1 MKRVLVAGAT
11 GYLGRHVVTEL
22 KRRGYWVRVLV
33 RHPDQAVD
41 LAAADHVFVGR
52 VVAPASIENVAAG
65 TDTVMTTIGITKP
78 TDRSTYEQVDY
89 GGNLALL
96 REAQRCGVGRF
107 GYVALFDGPR
117 LRRSVHMVAAKERF
131 VDTLL
136 SSSVPATVIRPTGF
150 FSDMR
155 AFLDMAE
162 RGRSFLVGSGT
173 QRINPISGHDLADAF
188 VTAMETGTTTMDI
201 GGPETFTHDDIA
213 RLATRVAARRWRVTH
228 MPPWLLRT
236 SVNTLRLI
244 APQRIWGPL
253 EFFAAVMATD
263 MVAPTYGSDSLGEFF
278 TAQHNA
284 YQASTPT
291 N

>member
-33 RHPDQAVD
+33 RHPDQAAD
-41 LAAADHVFVGR
+41 LAVADDVFVGHI
-52 VVAPASIENVAAG
+52 VDPASMINVAAG
-65 TDTVMTTIGITKP
+65 ADTVMTTIGITKP

-89 GGNLALL
+89 GGNLTLL

-117 LRRSVHMVAAKERF
+117 LRGSVRMVAAKERF
-131 VDTLL
+131 VDALL
-136 SSSVPATVIRPTGF
+136 SSPVPATVIRPTGF

-162 RGRSFLVGSGT
+162 RGRSFLIGSGT
-173 QRINPISGHDLADAF
+173 YRINPISGHDLAIAF

-201 GGPETFTHDDIA
+201 GGPETFTHQEIS
-213 RLATRVAARRWRVTH
+213 RLATRIAGQRWRVTH
-228 MPPWLLRT
+228 VPPWLLRT
-236 SVNTLRLI
+236 SVATLRLI

-253 EFFAAVMATD
+253 EFFATVMTAD
-263 MVAPTYGSDSLGEFF
+263 MVAPAYGFDALGEFF

-284 YQASTPT
+284 R
-291 N
+291 